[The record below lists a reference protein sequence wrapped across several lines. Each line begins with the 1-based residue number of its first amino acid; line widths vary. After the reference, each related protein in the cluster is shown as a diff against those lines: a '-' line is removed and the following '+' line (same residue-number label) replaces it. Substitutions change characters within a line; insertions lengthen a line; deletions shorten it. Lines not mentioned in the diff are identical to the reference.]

1 MAPAPRKWGQWG
13 AQACKQ
19 ERSRWRRRKEQA
31 EARSWETAACAEFQE
46 FRPVAAAALVKIVT
60 IGAVCG
66 GKISMATKESTN
78 QRRRGEESEL
88 KMKLIL
94 ISGWNRRSVK
104 TDFIPGKDGDVD
116 VPRLSAVQFV
126 LLVPHLPAKAN

>member
-1 MAPAPRKWGQWG
+1 M
-13 AQACKQ
+13 
-19 ERSRWRRRKEQA
+19 
-31 EARSWETAACAEFQE
+31 
-46 FRPVAAAALVKIVT
+46 RPVAAASVKIVT

-66 GKISMATKESTN
+66 GEISMATKESTN
-78 QRRRGEESEL
+78 QRCRREESEL

-104 TDFIPGKDGDVD
+104 ADFIPGKDGNVD

>member
-1 MAPAPRKWGQWG
+1 M
-13 AQACKQ
+13 
-19 ERSRWRRRKEQA
+19 RSRWRRRKEQA
-31 EARSWETAACAEFQE
+31 EACSCETATCAEFQE
-46 FRPVAAAALVKIVT
+46 LRPAAAAASVKIVT

-66 GKISMATKESTN
+66 GEISMATKESTN
-78 QRRRGEESEL
+78 QRCRREESEL

-104 TDFIPGKDGDVD
+104 ADFIPGKHGNVD